1 MTGRSYTQAAALA
14 VAHAEAIAITEG
26 RAAGDA
32 AADAA
37 QSIQLPTSY
46 RVPLGARNNPD
57 ALPVSILARTLPVIR
72 RSEQGHFLV
81 SCS

>member
-37 QSIQLPTSY
+37 QSSY
-46 RVPLGARNNPD
+46 PRHTAY
-57 ALPVSILARTLPVIR
+57 
-72 RSEQGHFLV
+72 RSELVTTRTRSPFL
-81 SCS
+81 SSPGRFR

>member
-37 QSIQLPTSY
+37 QYPATHDIPRT
-46 RVPLGARNNPD
+46 AR
-57 ALPVSILARTLPVIR
+57 S
-72 RSEQGHFLV
+72 S
-81 SCS
+81 